1 MKIVALVPGSLEDQ
15 IFFFPTL
22 DELRQLYPSAE
33 IDVVVEPRSR
43 DAYRVSKTVNAT
55 IPFDFQDNN
64 SPADWANLLGIL
76 RDRSYN
82 LALTLNQSAAAGLLL
97 WLAGIPQRMGY
108 AEGSRWFLNTT
119 VPYKADQY
127 RPEVYH
133 DLLATASQPC
143 PEIAISLARK
153 DLDWADGE
161 QKRLGLAGSGYVLF
175 YDTTTD
181 GRTYPIESW
190 QAIVQDFQKKQPS
203 LPLVILQ
210 DSTNAAWVRSLTQVC
225 PTLPIATPSHTGQQ
239 AAFIAGAN
247 LMLCTPSVPLQL
259 AVALKVFTLGLFGR
273 DEPTQLLPQSDK
285 ILGIPAPDGNLAE
298 LDPNLVLQKVWG
310 S

>member
-43 DAYRVSKTVNAT
+43 DAYRVSKAVNAT

-82 LALTLNQSAAAGLLL
+82 LALTLNQSGAAGLLL
-97 WLAGIPQRMGY
+97 WLAGIPQRVGY
-108 AEGSRWFLNTT
+108 AEGSRWFLSTT

-127 RPEVYH
+127 RPEVYY
-133 DLLATASQPC
+133 DLLTAASQPC

-161 QKRLGLAGSGYVLF
+161 QKRLGLAGGGYVLF
-175 YDTTTD
+175 YDAATD
-181 GRTYPIESW
+181 GRTYPVESW
-190 QAIVQDFQKKQPS
+190 QAIAQDFQKKQPS
-203 LPLVILQ
+203 LPLVVLQ
-210 DSTNAAWVRSLTQVC
+210 DNTNASWVRSLTQVC
-225 PTLPIATPSHTGQQ
+225 PTLTVATPSHIGQQ

-259 AVALKVFTLGLFGR
+259 AVALKVYTLGLFGS
-273 DEPTQLLPQSDK
+273 DNPTQLLPQSDK
-285 ILGIPAPDGNLAE
+285 FLGIPAPNGNLSDLA
-298 LDPNLVLQKVWG
+298 PTLVLQKVWG